1 MIVEPITEMM
11 IDRVAI
17 LFQQAFA
24 DDPGMRYICQHE
36 QKGYEKRLLAW
47 FLALLRMQVAN
58 QQPILGICEA
68 GDYVACITLTLPQTK
83 LKMMSLIGWV
93 WSVLS
98 QVGFIGLWR
107 TMGHVGRIS
116 RYQPKTPHYRLEFI
130 AVHPN
135 HQGKGYGRVMLDAMH
150 DIAKSDIHAMGVWLE
165 TTNPANVGLYEH
177 VGYVVESRFMMA
189 DDVEAITM
197 FRKRVEIN
205 YHP

>member
-1 MIVEPITEMM
+1 MPVEPISETM
-11 IDRVAI
+11 IGQVAT

-24 DDPGMRYICQHE
+24 DDLGMRYICQHE
-36 QKGYEKRLLAW
+36 QKGYQKRLSAW

-68 GDYVACITLTLPQTK
+68 GDYVACATLTLPQTK
-83 LKMMSLIGWV
+83 LKMMSLMGWV
-93 WSVLS
+93 RTVLF

-107 TMGHVGRIS
+107 TMRHVGRIS

-130 AVHPN
+130 AVHPD
-135 HQGKGYGRVMLDAMH
+135 HQGKGYGRAMLDA
-150 DIAKSDIHAMGVWLE
+150 IHQMAQSENSGIWLE

-177 VGYVVESRFMMA
+177 VGYVVENRFMMA
-189 DDVEAITM
+189 DDVEAIIM

-205 YHP
+205 HP

>member
-1 MIVEPITEMM
+1 MTVEPISETRL
-11 IDRVAI
+11 DRVTL
-17 LFQQAFA
+17 LFQQSFA

-36 QKGYEKRLLAW
+36 QKGYEKRLSAW

-58 QQPILGICEA
+58 QQPILGICE
-68 GDYVACITLTLPQTK
+68 GGNYVACTTLTLSQTK
-83 LKMMSLIGWV
+83 VKMISLIGWV
-93 WSVLS
+93 ISVLF

-135 HQGKGYGRVMLDAMH
+135 HQGKGYGRVMLDA
-150 DIAKSDIHAMGVWLE
+150 IHQMAQSENSGIWLE

-177 VGYVVESRFMMA
+177 VGYVVENRFIMA

-205 YHP
+205 NP